1 MQAEITAGHGTAVQA
16 KLNPV
21 SQDFRVQ
28 VTSALY
34 KQVVSDPCASS
45 LFQRS
50 LEIPVRAGHSWTKN
64 GLAAWGWSQTS
75 ISFYLA

>member
-1 MQAEITAGHGTAVQA
+1 MQAEITAGRGTGVQA

-34 KQVVSDPCASS
+34 KQVVSDPCANS
-45 LFQRS
+45 LFKRS
-50 LEIPVRAGHSWTKN
+50 LEMPVRAGHS
-64 GLAAWGWSQTS
+64 
-75 ISFYLA
+75 